1 MPSYIAWI
9 TYSGGG
15 GSDGY
20 DYLIR
25 APNITVARRRA
36 KAYAAKEARKPG
48 WWTRVTVKVE
58 REDSGLFK

>member
-1 MPSYIAWI
+1 MPNYVVWV
-9 TYSGGG
+9 TYWGGG

-20 DYLIR
+20 DIVMR
-25 APNITVARRRA
+25 AKTIAAARRRA

-58 REDSGLFK
+58 REDSGLFD